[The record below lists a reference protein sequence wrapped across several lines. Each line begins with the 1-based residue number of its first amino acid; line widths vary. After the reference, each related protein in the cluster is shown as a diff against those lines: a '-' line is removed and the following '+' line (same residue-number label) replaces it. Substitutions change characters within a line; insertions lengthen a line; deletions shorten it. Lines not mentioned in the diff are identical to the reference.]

1 MDKWDYISLISKRD
15 NKYGYLLLSL
25 MDRYNR
31 GNLQEVTE
39 QEAKDFYIELENKE
53 NKNE

>member
-1 MDKWDYISLISKRD
+1 MNKWDYISLISKRD
-15 NKYGYLLLSL
+15 SKYGYLLLLL